1 MLGSTLDGS
10 TLSSVL
16 DSLDSSKLGLLALDG
31 STLGS
36 VLDGHGGL
44 ALGSRLA
51 WLDTQLDTQRSWQL
65 GARLLEA

>member
-1 MLGSTLDGS
+1 MLGSALDGS

-16 DSLDSSKLGLLALDG
+16 DSLDSSKLGLARDG